1 MRRAYV
7 DAGWGQV
14 HYRESGMGPT
24 LACLHATAYSGRS
37 LAPLMPYLA
46 SRRVVAVDTP
56 GYGGSDGP
64 PAPVVFE
71 AYATAMADALE
82 RIAPGAPV
90 DLFGYHTGALIVTE
104 IAAQRPELVRRMVLM
119 GVPFFEGAEREA
131 WRQKLV
137 RATTLTGEFEQFR
150 GRWDYFVT
158 DRADGVSLERGFENF
173 VDEVYVYPRESWAHA
188 ALFEYDAA
196 PRLPLVRCPVLVI
209 NPVTPLAEFSRA
221 AATAIPGASLLE
233 MPAVPAAPFDTA
245 AKAVADAIGAFLE

>member
-14 HYRESGMGPT
+14 HYRESGTGPT

-37 LAPLMPYLA
+37 LTPLMPHVP
-46 SRRVVAVDTP
+46 SRRVVVVDTP

-64 PAPVVFE
+64 PAPVAFE

-82 RIAPGAPV
+82 RISPDAPV
-90 DLFGYHTGALIVTE
+90 DLFGYHTGALIATE
-104 IAAQRPELVRRMVLM
+104 LAAQRPALVRRMVLM
-119 GVPFFEGAEREA
+119 GVPFFAGPARQA
-131 WRQKLV
+131 WRRKLV
-137 RATTLTGEFEQFR
+137 HPTQLTDDFEQFR

-158 DRADGVSLERGFENF
+158 DRADGVSLARGFENF
-173 VDEVYVYPRESWAHA
+173 VDELYVYPREWWAHA
-188 ALFEYDAA
+188 ALFDYEAA
-196 PRLPLVRCPVLVI
+196 ARLPLIECPVLVL

-221 AATAIPGASLLE
+221 AAAAIPGALIRE

-245 AKAVADAIGAFLE
+245 AQAVADAIEDFLR